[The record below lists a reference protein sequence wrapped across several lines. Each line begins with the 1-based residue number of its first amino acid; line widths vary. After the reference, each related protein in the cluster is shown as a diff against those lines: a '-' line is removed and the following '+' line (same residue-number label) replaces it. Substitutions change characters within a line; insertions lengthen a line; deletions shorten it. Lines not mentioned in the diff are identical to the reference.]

1 MLRSS
6 STRAIVGLAYL
17 LLIVRLLRLR
27 SPEMRVSQC
36 FEVLSKDNWQC
47 KLAAMANWQ
56 SERHGLLTQ
65 RAGRSFHC
73 LCNARNWRFSVRVSL
88 QFPNVFLSP
97 GHSLSPLSFLSHLIL
112 PKQQVSNTSNVCTR
126 QSLVQ
131 IMDQD
136 DARRAFR
143 SGAWAPWDAN
153 NRQPCATGSWRP
165 RRRPGRRRLR

>member
-6 STRAIVGLAYL
+6 STRAIVGMAYL

-27 SPEMRVSQC
+27 SPEMGVSQC

-73 LCNARNWRFSVRVSL
+73 LCNARNWRFGVRVSL
-88 QFPNVFLSP
+88 QFPNVFLRP
-97 GHSLSPLSFLSHLIL
+97 CHSLSPLSFLSHLIL
-112 PKQQVSNTSNVCTR
+112 PKQQVSNTSKRLHAPELSADNGSRRCEA
-126 QSLVQ
+126 SLQVW
-131 IMDQD
+131 
-136 DARRAFR
+136 
-143 SGAWAPWDAN
+143 SLG
-153 NRQPCATGSWRP
+153 TL
-165 RRRPGRRRLR
+165 GRK